1 MFNIKNKAMKKNG
14 VFLMAKNKIIYL
26 SIIILLTICPL
37 FTTGQIEVYRN
48 YEHYMDTSNKEIYK
62 SIKLA
67 AFTNNFILMDFK
79 GIKHKIPCDSIWGY
93 TNKFFFY
100 KVRDHRGSSLKVE
113 TINNRIVL
121 YSNLRD
127 NTLIFDNMIIP
138 DKKLFV
144 YFSKTLQDTIYPLK
158 VQTLIEQ
165 YNLTDDE
172 KLKLE
177 KLRNKDR
184 LKKKNSDTG
193 IFYIIEAVFN

>member
-1 MFNIKNKAMKKNG
+1 
-14 VFLMAKNKIIYL
+14 MAKNKIIYS
-26 SIIILLTICPL
+26 SIIVLFSICPL
-37 FTTGQIEVYRN
+37 FTTGQIEVYRS

-67 AFTNNFILMDFK
+67 AFTNNFILMDFQ
-79 GIKHKIPCDSIWGY
+79 GNKHKIACDSIWGY
-93 TNKFFFY
+93 TNGEKIFY
-100 KVRDHRGSSLKVE
+100 KVRDRRCSSLKVE

-121 YSNLRD
+121 YSDLRD

-138 DKKLFV
+138 DKKLFI
-144 YFSKTLQDTIYPLK
+144 YFSKTLHDTVYPLK
-158 VQTLIEQ
+158 AKTLIEQ
-165 YNLTDDE
+165 YSLTDDE

-193 IFYIIEAVFN
+193 VFYIIEAVFN

>member
-1 MFNIKNKAMKKNG
+1 M
-14 VFLMAKNKIIYL
+14 VSYKIIYS
-26 SIIILLTICPL
+26 SIIVLFTICPL
-37 FTTGQIEVYRN
+37 FTTGQIEVYRS

-62 SIKLA
+62 NIKLA
-67 AFTNNFILMDFK
+67 AFTNNFILLDFQ
-79 GIKHKIPCDSIWGY
+79 GNKHKILCDSIWGY
-93 TNKFFFY
+93 TNEKYIFY
-100 KVRDHRGSSLKVE
+100 KVLDHRGSSLKVE

-121 YSNLRD
+121 YSDLRD

-138 DKKLFV
+138 DKKLLV

-158 VQTLIEQ
+158 LQTLIEQ

-193 IFYIIEAVFN
+193 VFYIIEAVFN

>member
-1 MFNIKNKAMKKNG
+1 
-14 VFLMAKNKIIYL
+14 MAKNKNIYL

-79 GIKHKIPCDSIWGY
+79 GIKYKIPCDSIWGY
-93 TNKFFFY
+93 TNKIFFY